1 MTETTTR
8 AIDTGLDGTAL
19 QGPTTRGLW
28 ATLRGR
34 AQFWVSL
41 VLLTALALIA
51 AFPGFISGL
60 FGESDPRAC
69 DLLASNRPPSAGHP
83 FGTDVQGCDVLANV
97 LFGTR
102 TSLFI
107 GLATTAICL
116 VIAVILGTLAGYLG
130 GWIDALIARGADVVL
145 GFPFLLGAIIVLNTA
160 PDRSP
165 LLLAAVLA
173 FFSWPT
179 FARLI
184 RSSVKEVREREFVQA
199 AHALGFSSFR
209 VVRTHVLPNSLAPTL
224 AIAATMVGG
233 VIGAEATLTF
243 LGVGL
248 LPPAI
253 SWGVQLSTAQSYF
266 QLAPHTVV
274 FPSIFLTI
282 TVVSLILLGDALRDA
297 LDPRGRS

>member
-1 MTETTTR
+1 MTEPTTV
-8 AIDTGLDGTAL
+8 AIDGNFDRA
-19 QGPTTRGLW
+19 TTQGLW
-28 ATLRGR
+28 GTLRTKV
-34 AQFWVSL
+34 QFWVC
-41 VLLTALALIA
+41 VALLAGLGVIAL
-51 AFPGFISGL
+51 FPGFVSGL
-60 FGESDPRAC
+60 FGTSDPRAC
-69 DLLASNRPPSAGHP
+69 DLRMSNRPPGPGHP
-83 FGTDVQGCDVLANV
+83 FGTDVQGCDVMANV

-116 VIAVILGTLAGYLG
+116 LVAIILGTLAGYRG
-130 GWIDALIARGADVVL
+130 GWVDSVIARGADVVL

-165 LLLAAVLA
+165 LLLSAVLA

-184 RSSVKEVREREFVQA
+184 RSSVKTVREREYVQA
-199 AHALGFSSFR
+199 AHAAGVSPFR
-209 VVRTHVLPNSLAPTL
+209 VVITHVLPNSLAPTL
-224 AIAATMVGG
+224 AIAATLVGG

-248 LPPAI
+248 VPPSI
-253 SWGVQLSTAQSYF
+253 SWGVQLASAQSSF
-266 QLAPHTVV
+266 QMAPHTVV

-282 TVVSLILLGDALRDA
+282 TVISLILLGDALRDA

>member
-1 MTETTTR
+1 MTEPATV
-8 AIDTGLDGTAL
+8 AIDGNFDRA
-19 QGPTTRGLW
+19 TTRGLW
-28 ATLRGR
+28 GTLRGR
-34 AQFWVSL
+34 AQFWTSV
-41 VLLTALALIA
+41 VLLAALAVIA
-51 AFPGFISGL
+51 AIPGVIAGL
-60 FGESDPRAC
+60 FGQSDPHAC
-69 DLLASNRPPSAGHP
+69 DLLASNQPPGPGHP

-116 VIAVILGTLAGYLG
+116 IIAVILGTLAGYVG
-130 GWIDALIARGADVVL
+130 GWVDSLIARSADVVL

-160 PDRSP
+160 PDRTP
-165 LLLAAVLA
+165 LLLSAVLA

-199 AHALGFSSFR
+199 SHALGFSQLR
-209 VVRTHVLPNSLAPTL
+209 VVLTHVLPNSLAPTL

-248 LPPAI
+248 VPPSI

-266 QLAPHTVV
+266 QLAPNTVI
-274 FPSIFLTI
+274 FPSIFLTV
-282 TVVSLILLGDALRDA
+282 TVISLIMLGDALRDA

>member
-1 MTETTTR
+1 MTEASTTI
-8 AIDTGLDGTAL
+8 IDPGLGRPAT
-19 QGPTTRGLW
+19 QGVL

-34 AQFWVSL
+34 VQFWISIA
-41 VLLTALALIA
+41 LLTALGIIA
-51 AFPGFISGL
+51 AIPGLISGI
-60 FGESDPRAC
+60 FGESDPRVC
-69 DLLASNRPPSAGHP
+69 DLRTSNQPPGPGHL

-116 VIAVILGTLAGYLG
+116 LIAVLLGTLAGYLG
-130 GWIDALIARGADVVL
+130 GWVDALIARTADVFL

-160 PDRSP
+160 PNRSP
-165 LLLAAVLA
+165 ILLALVLA
-173 FFSWPT
+173 LFSWPT

-184 RSSVKEVREREFVQA
+184 RGSVRSVREREFVQA
-199 AHALGFSSFR
+199 AHAMGFSHPR
-209 VVRTHVLPNSLAPTL
+209 IVLQHVLPNSLAPAL
-224 AIAATMVGG
+224 AVAATTVGG

-248 LPPAI
+248 VPPSI
-253 SWGVQLSTAQSYF
+253 SWGLQLSTAQSYF

-274 FPSIFLTI
+274 FPSIFLTL
-282 TVVSLILLGDALRDA
+282 TVISLIMLGDALRDA
-297 LDPRGRS
+297 LDPKGRV

>member
-1 MTETTTR
+1 MTEPSTI
-8 AIDTGLDGTAL
+8 AITA
-19 QGPTTRGLW
+19 QPERVATHGLW
-28 ATLRGR
+28 GTLRR
-34 AQFWVSL
+34 RPQFWISVAL
-41 VLLTALALIA
+41 LAVLGLIA
-51 AFPGFISGL
+51 AFPGLIAGL
-60 FGESDPRAC
+60 FGENDPRAC
-69 DLLASNRPPSAGHP
+69 DLTASNSAPGPGHP

-107 GLATTAICL
+107 GIAATAICL
-116 VIAVILGTLAGYLG
+116 VIAVIVGTLAGYLG
-130 GWIDALIARGADVVL
+130 GWIDALIARTADVFL

-160 PDRSP
+160 PSRTP

-184 RSSVKEVREREFVQA
+184 RGSVRGVREREYVQA
-199 AHALGFSSFR
+199 ARAMGVSHLRLVA
-209 VVRTHVLPNSLAPTL
+209 THVLPNSLAPTL
-224 AIAATMVGG
+224 AIAATTVGG

-248 LPPAI
+248 VQPSI
-253 SWGVQLSTAQSYF
+253 SWGLQLSTAQSYF
-266 QLAPHTVV
+266 QAAPHTVV

-282 TVVSLILLGDALRDA
+282 TVISLIMLGDALRDA
-297 LDPRGRS
+297 LDPRGRL

>member
-1 MTETTTR
+1 MTEPTTV
-8 AIDTGLDGTAL
+8 AIDGNLDRA
-19 QGPTTRGLW
+19 TTQGLW

-34 AQFWVSL
+34 IQFWVSI
-41 VLLTALALIA
+41 VLLAILAVIA
-51 AFPGFISGL
+51 AIPGVISGF

-69 DLLASNRPPSAGHP
+69 DLLDSNRPPGPGHP

-107 GLATTAICL
+107 GLATTVMCL
-116 VIAVILGTLAGYLG
+116 VIAIALGTLAGYLG
-130 GWIDALIARGADVVL
+130 KWVDALIARSADIVL

-165 LLLAAVLA
+165 LLLSAVLA

-199 AHALGFSSFR
+199 AHAMGFSQIR
-209 VVRTHVLPNSLAPTL
+209 VVLSHVLPNSLAPTL

-248 LPPAI
+248 VPPTI

-266 QLAPHTVV
+266 QLAPNTVV

-282 TVVSLILLGDALRDA
+282 TVISLIMLGDALRDA

>member
-1 MTETTTR
+1 MTEPATVTIDGALDRATT
-8 AIDTGLDGTAL
+8 
-19 QGPTTRGLW
+19 QGLW

-34 AQFWVSL
+34 AQFWVSIAL
-41 VLLTALALIA
+41 LMVLAVIA
-51 AFPGFISGL
+51 AIPGVIAGV

-69 DLLASNRPPSAGHP
+69 DLLESNRPPGPGHP

-107 GLATTAICL
+107 GLATTAMCL
-116 VIAVILGTLAGYLG
+116 VIAITLGTLAGYLG
-130 GWIDALIARGADVVL
+130 GWLDALIARTADVVL

-165 LLLAAVLA
+165 LLLSAVLA

-199 AHALGFSSFR
+199 AHAMGFSQVR
-209 VVRTHVLPNSLAPTL
+209 VVLRHVLPNSLAPTL

-248 LPPAI
+248 VPPTI

-266 QLAPHTVV
+266 QLAPNTVV

-282 TVVSLILLGDALRDA
+282 TVISLIVLGDALRDA

>member
-1 MTETTTR
+1 MTEPTTAVATETTTAGR
-8 AIDTGLDGTAL
+8 A
-19 QGPTTRGLW
+19 TTQGLW

-34 AQFWVSL
+34 VQFWISV
-41 VLLTALALIA
+41 VLLSALTVIALI
-51 AFPGFISGL
+51 PGVIAGL

-69 DLLASNRPPSAGHP
+69 DLGASNQPPGPGHP

-102 TSLFI
+102 TSLII
-107 GLATTAICL
+107 GLATTAMCL
-116 VIAVILGTLAGYLG
+116 VIAIVLGTLAGYIG
-130 GWIDALIARGADVVL
+130 RWVDALVARTADVVL
-145 GFPFLLGAIIVLNTA
+145 GFPFLLGAIIVLNMA
-160 PDRSP
+160 PERTP

-199 AHALGFSSFR
+199 AHAMAFSQGR
-209 VVRTHVLPNSLAPTL
+209 VVLRHVLPNSLAPTL

-248 LPPAI
+248 VPPAI

-266 QLAPHTVV
+266 QLAPNTVI

-282 TVVSLILLGDALRDA
+282 TVISLIMLGDALRDA
-297 LDPRGRS
+297 LNPRSRR

>member
-1 MTETTTR
+1 MTEPATV
-8 AIDTGLDGTAL
+8 AIDGNLDRA
-19 QGPTTRGLW
+19 TTQGLW

-34 AQFWVSL
+34 IQFWVSV
-41 VLLTALALIA
+41 VLLAILTLIA
-51 AFPGFISGL
+51 AVPGVISGF

-69 DLLASNRPPSAGHP
+69 DLLDSNRPPGPGHP

-107 GLATTAICL
+107 GLATTAMCL
-116 VIAVILGTLAGYLG
+116 VIAIALGTLAGYLG
-130 GWIDALIARGADVVL
+130 RWVDAVIARSADIVL

-165 LLLAAVLA
+165 LLLSAVLA

-199 AHALGFSSFR
+199 AHAMGFSQIR
-209 VVRTHVLPNSLAPTL
+209 VVLSHVLPNSLAPTL

-248 LPPAI
+248 VPPTI

-266 QLAPHTVV
+266 QLAPNTVV

-282 TVVSLILLGDALRDA
+282 TVISLIMLGDALRDA

>member
-1 MTETTTR
+1 MTDPATV
-8 AIDTGLDGTAL
+8 AIDGNLDRA
-19 QGPTTRGLW
+19 TTQGLW

-34 AQFWVSL
+34 LQFWVSV
-41 VLLTALALIA
+41 VLLGMLVVIA
-51 AFPGFISGL
+51 AVPGMISGF

-69 DLLASNRPPSAGHP
+69 DLLDSNRPPGPGHP

-107 GLATTAICL
+107 GLATTVMCL
-116 VIAVILGTLAGYLG
+116 VIAITLGTLAGYLG
-130 GWIDALIARGADVVL
+130 RWVDAVIARSADIVL

-165 LLLAAVLA
+165 LLLSAVLA

-199 AHALGFSSFR
+199 AHAMGFSQIR
-209 VVRTHVLPNSLAPTL
+209 VVLSHVLPNSLAPTL

-248 LPPAI
+248 VPPTI

-266 QLAPHTVV
+266 QLAPNTVV

-282 TVVSLILLGDALRDA
+282 TVISLIMLGDALRDA

>member
-1 MTETTTR
+1 MTEPTTV
-8 AIDTGLDGTAL
+8 AIDGNLDRA
-19 QGPTTRGLW
+19 TTQGLW
-28 ATLRGR
+28 ATLRHR
-34 AQFWVSL
+34 TQFWVSL
-41 VLLTALALIA
+41 ALLAILAVIA
-51 AFPGFISGL
+51 AIPGVISGI

-69 DLLASNRPPSAGHP
+69 NLLESNLAPAPGHP

-107 GLATTAICL
+107 GLATTALCL
-116 VIAVILGTLAGYLG
+116 LIAITLGTLAGYFG
-130 GWIDALIARGADVVL
+130 RWVDALIARSADVVL

-165 LLLAAVLA
+165 LLLSAVLA

-199 AHALGFSSFR
+199 AHAMGFSQAR
-209 VVRTHVLPNSLAPTL
+209 VVLRHVLPNSLAPTL

-248 LPPAI
+248 VPPTI

-266 QLAPHTVV
+266 QLAPNTVV
-274 FPSIFLTI
+274 FPSIFLTV
-282 TVVSLILLGDALRDA
+282 TVISLIMLGDALRDS
-297 LDPRGRS
+297 LDPRGRT

>member
-1 MTETTTR
+1 MTEPSTITIATRPNRVTTY
-8 AIDTGLDGTAL
+8 
-19 QGPTTRGLW
+19 GLW
-28 ATLRGR
+28 GTLRR
-34 AQFWVSL
+34 RPQFWISA
-41 VLLTALALIA
+41 VLLTLLGLIA
-51 AFPGFISGL
+51 AFPGLIAGM

-69 DLLASNRPPSAGHP
+69 DLIASNSEPGSGHP

-107 GLATTAICL
+107 GIAATAICL
-116 VIAVILGTLAGYLG
+116 IIAVVVGTLAGYLG
-130 GWIDALIARGADVVL
+130 GWIDALIARTADVFL

-160 PDRSP
+160 PSRTP
-165 LLLAAVLA
+165 LLLASVLA

-184 RSSVKEVREREFVQA
+184 RSSVRSVRQREYVQA
-199 AHALGFSSFR
+199 AHAMGVSHLR
-209 VVRTHVLPNSLAPTL
+209 LVLTHVLPNSLAPTL
-224 AIAATMVGG
+224 AIAATTVGG

-248 LPPAI
+248 VQPSI
-253 SWGVQLSTAQSYF
+253 SWGLQLSTAQSYF
-266 QLAPHTVV
+266 QSAPHTVV

-282 TVVSLILLGDALRDA
+282 TVISLIMLGDALRDA
-297 LDPRGRS
+297 LDPRGRL

>member
-1 MTETTTR
+1 MTEPATV
-8 AIDTGLDGTAL
+8 ALDGNLERA
-19 QGPTTRGLW
+19 TTQGLW
-28 ATLRGR
+28 ATLRHR
-34 AQFWVSL
+34 AQFWVSI
-41 VLLTALALIA
+41 VLLALLTIIA
-51 AFPGFISGL
+51 AVPGVLAGA
-60 FGESDPRAC
+60 FGQSDPRAC
-69 DLLASNRPPSAGHP
+69 DLLASNRPPGPGHP

-107 GLATTAICL
+107 GLATTALCL
-116 VIAVILGTLAGYLG
+116 VVAVTLGTLAGYLG
-130 GWIDALIARGADVVL
+130 GWVDALIARSADVVL

-160 PDRSP
+160 PNRSP

-199 AHALGFSSFR
+199 SHALGLSQAR
-209 VVRTHVLPNSLAPTL
+209 VVLAHVLPNSLAPTL
-224 AIAATMVGG
+224 AVAATMVGG

-248 LPPAI
+248 VPPSI

-282 TVVSLILLGDALRDA
+282 TVISLIMLGDALRDA
-297 LDPRGRS
+297 LDPRGRT

>member
-1 MTETTTR
+1 MTEPATV
-8 AIDTGLDGTAL
+8 AIDGNLDRA
-19 QGPTTRGLW
+19 TTQGLW

-34 AQFWVSL
+34 IQFWVSI
-41 VLLTALALIA
+41 VLLAILAVIA
-51 AFPGFISGL
+51 AIPGVISGF

-69 DLLASNRPPSAGHP
+69 DLLDSNRPPGPGHP

-107 GLATTAICL
+107 GLATTVMCL
-116 VIAVILGTLAGYLG
+116 VIAIALGTLAGYLG
-130 GWIDALIARGADVVL
+130 RWVDAVIARSADIVL

-165 LLLAAVLA
+165 LLLSAVLA

-199 AHALGFSSFR
+199 AHAMGFSQIR
-209 VVRTHVLPNSLAPTL
+209 VVLSHVLPNSLAPTL

-248 LPPAI
+248 VPPTI

-266 QLAPHTVV
+266 QLAPNTVI

-282 TVVSLILLGDALRDA
+282 TVISLIMLGDALRDA

>member
-1 MTETTTR
+1 MTEPATV
-8 AIDTGLDGTAL
+8 AIDGNLDRA
-19 QGPTTRGLW
+19 TTQGLW

-34 AQFWVSL
+34 IQFWVSV
-41 VLLTALALIA
+41 VLLAILAVIA
-51 AFPGFISGL
+51 AIPGVISGF

-69 DLLASNRPPSAGHP
+69 DLLDSNRPPGPGHP

-107 GLATTAICL
+107 GLATTVMCL
-116 VIAVILGTLAGYLG
+116 VIAIVLGTLAGYLG
-130 GWIDALIARGADVVL
+130 RWVDALIARSADIVL

-165 LLLAAVLA
+165 LLLSAVLA

-199 AHALGFSSFR
+199 AHAMGFSQIR
-209 VVRTHVLPNSLAPTL
+209 VVLSHVLPNSLAPTL

-248 LPPAI
+248 VPPTI

-266 QLAPHTVV
+266 QLAPNTVV
-274 FPSIFLTI
+274 FPSIFLTV
-282 TVVSLILLGDALRDA
+282 TVISLIMLGDALRDA

>member
-1 MTETTTR
+1 MTEPTTV
-8 AIDTGLDGTAL
+8 AIDGNFNRA
-19 QGPTTRGLW
+19 TTRGLW

-34 AQFWVSL
+34 IQFWVSI
-41 VLLTALALIA
+41 VLLAALSLIA
-51 AFPGFISGL
+51 AIPGVIAGL

-69 DLLASNRPPSAGHP
+69 DLLASNQPPEPGHP

-107 GLATTAICL
+107 GLATTVMCL
-116 VIAVILGTLAGYLG
+116 LIAVILGTLAGYLG
-130 GWIDALIARGADVVL
+130 GWVDSLIARGADVVL
-145 GFPFLLGAIIVLNTA
+145 GFPFLLGAIIVLNMA
-160 PDRSP
+160 PDRTP

-199 AHALGFSSFR
+199 SHALGFSQLR
-209 VVRTHVLPNSLAPTL
+209 VVRTHILPNSLAPTL

-248 LPPAI
+248 VPPSI

-266 QLAPHTVV
+266 QLAPNTVV
-274 FPSIFLTI
+274 FPSLFLTI
-282 TVVSLILLGDALRDA
+282 TVISLIMLGDALRDA
-297 LDPRGRS
+297 LDPRGRV

>member
-1 MTETTTR
+1 MTEPATV
-8 AIDTGLDGTAL
+8 ALDGAL
-19 QGPTTRGLW
+19 DRATTRGLW
-28 ATLRGR
+28 ATLRNR
-34 AQFWVSL
+34 VQFWVSV
-41 VLLTALALIA
+41 VLLALLAIIA
-51 AFPGFISGL
+51 AVPGPLAGI
-60 FGESDPRAC
+60 FGEGDPRAC
-69 DLLASNRPPSAGHP
+69 DLPASNRPPVSGHL

-116 VIAVILGTLAGYLG
+116 VVAVALGTLAGYAG
-130 GWIDALIARGADVVL
+130 GWVDALIARTADVVL

-160 PDRSP
+160 PNRSP

-199 AHALGFSSFR
+199 SHVLGLSQPR
-209 VVRTHVLPNSLAPTL
+209 VVLTHVLPNSLAPTL

-248 LPPAI
+248 VPPSI

-266 QLAPHTVV
+266 QSAPHTVV
-274 FPSIFLTI
+274 FPSIFLTV
-282 TVVSLILLGDALRDA
+282 TVISLIMLGDALRDA
-297 LDPRGRS
+297 LDPRGRT

>member
-1 MTETTTR
+1 MTEPTTV
-8 AIDTGLDGTAL
+8 AIDGNLDRA
-19 QGPTTRGLW
+19 TTQGLW
-28 ATLRGR
+28 ITLRSR
-34 AQFWVSL
+34 VQFWVSV
-41 VLLTALALIA
+41 VLLGMLTIIALI
-51 AFPGFISGL
+51 PGVISGF

-69 DLLASNRPPSAGHP
+69 DLLASNRPPGPGHP

-107 GLATTAICL
+107 GLATTVMCLAIA
-116 VIAVILGTLAGYLG
+116 ITLGTLAGYIG
-130 GWIDALIARGADVVL
+130 RWVDAVIARSADVVL

-160 PDRSP
+160 PDRTP

-199 AHALGFSSFR
+199 AHAMGFSQIR
-209 VVRTHVLPNSLAPTL
+209 VVLRHVLPNSLAPTL

-248 LPPAI
+248 VPPTI

-266 QLAPHTVV
+266 QLAPNTVV

-282 TVVSLILLGDALRDA
+282 TVISLIMLGDALRDA

>member
-1 MTETTTR
+1 MTEPATV
-8 AIDTGLDGTAL
+8 AIDGNLDRA
-19 QGPTTRGLW
+19 TTQGLW

-34 AQFWVSL
+34 IQFWVSV
-41 VLLTALALIA
+41 VLLAILAIIA
-51 AFPGFISGL
+51 AVPGVISGF

-69 DLLASNRPPSAGHP
+69 DLLDSNRPPGPGHP

-107 GLATTAICL
+107 GLATTVMCL
-116 VIAVILGTLAGYLG
+116 VIAIALGTLAGYLG
-130 GWIDALIARGADVVL
+130 RWVDALIARSADIVL

-165 LLLAAVLA
+165 LLLSAVLA

-199 AHALGFSSFR
+199 AHAMGFSQIR
-209 VVRTHVLPNSLAPTL
+209 VVLSHVLPNSLAPTL

-248 LPPAI
+248 VPPTI

-266 QLAPHTVV
+266 QLAPNTVV

-282 TVVSLILLGDALRDA
+282 TVISLIMLGDALRDA

>member
-1 MTETTTR
+1 MTEPATIALDRTVDRATT
-8 AIDTGLDGTAL
+8 
-19 QGPTTRGLW
+19 QGLW
-28 ATLRGR
+28 ATLRSR
-34 AQFWVSL
+34 AQFWVSG
-41 VLLTALALIA
+41 VLLAILGVIA
-51 AFPGFISGL
+51 IIPGVISGV
-60 FGESDPRAC
+60 FGERDPRAC
-69 DLLASNRPPSAGHP
+69 DLLASNRAPGPGHP

-107 GLATTAICL
+107 GLATTALCL
-116 VIAVILGTLAGYLG
+116 VIAITLGTLAGYLG
-130 GWIDALIARGADVVL
+130 RWVDALIARTADVVL

-184 RSSVKEVREREFVQA
+184 RSSVKEVREREFVHA
-199 AHALGFSSFR
+199 AHAMGFSPAR
-209 VVRTHVLPNSLAPTL
+209 VVLRHVLPNSLAPTL

-248 LPPAI
+248 VPPTI

-266 QLAPHTVV
+266 QLAPHTVI

-282 TVVSLILLGDALRDA
+282 TVVSLIMLGDALRDA

>member
-1 MTETTTR
+1 MTEPATI
-8 AIDTGLDGTAL
+8 AIDGNLDRA
-19 QGPTTRGLW
+19 TTQGLW

-34 AQFWVSL
+34 AQFWVSV
-41 VLLTALALIA
+41 VLLFLLTIIA
-51 AFPGFISGL
+51 IIPGVISGF
-60 FGESDPRAC
+60 FGESNPRAC
-69 DLLASNRPPSAGHP
+69 DLLDSNRPPGPGHP
-83 FGTDVQGCDVLANV
+83 FGTDVQGCDVMANV

-107 GLATTAICL
+107 GLATTAMCL
-116 VIAVILGTLAGYLG
+116 VIAITLGTLAGYLG
-130 GWIDALIARGADVVL
+130 RWIDALIARTADVVL

-160 PDRSP
+160 PDRTP

-199 AHALGFSSFR
+199 SHAMGFSPTR
-209 VVRTHVLPNSLAPTL
+209 VVLRHVLPNSLAPTL

-248 LPPAI
+248 VPPTI

-266 QLAPHTVV
+266 QLAPNTVV

-282 TVVSLILLGDALRDA
+282 TVISLIMLGDALRDA

>member
-1 MTETTTR
+1 MTEPATV
-8 AIDTGLDGTAL
+8 AIDGNLDRA
-19 QGPTTRGLW
+19 TTRGLW
-28 ATLRGR
+28 ATLRSR
-34 AQFWVSL
+34 TQFWVSAA
-41 VLLTALALIA
+41 LLAILTVIA
-51 AFPGFISGL
+51 IVPGAIAGF

-69 DLLASNRPPSAGHP
+69 DLLESNRPPSIGHP

-107 GLATTAICL
+107 GLATTAMCL
-116 VIAVILGTLAGYLG
+116 VIAITLGTMAGYIG
-130 GWIDALIARGADVVL
+130 RWVDAVIARSADIVL

-160 PDRSP
+160 PERSP
-165 LLLAAVLA
+165 LLLSAVLA

-199 AHALGFSSFR
+199 AHAMGFSQIR
-209 VVRTHVLPNSLAPTL
+209 VVLRHVLPNSLAPTL

-248 LPPAI
+248 VPPTI

-266 QLAPHTVV
+266 QLAPNTVI

-282 TVVSLILLGDALRDA
+282 TVISLIMLGDALRDA
-297 LDPRGRS
+297 LDPKGRS

>member
-1 MTETTTR
+1 MTEPATV
-8 AIDTGLDGTAL
+8 ALDGAL
-19 QGPTTRGLW
+19 DRATTRGLW
-28 ATLRGR
+28 ATLRTR
-34 AQFWVSL
+34 VQFWVSV
-41 VLLTALALIA
+41 VLLALLAIVA
-51 AFPGFISGL
+51 AIPGPLAGI
-60 FGESDPRAC
+60 FGEGDPRAC
-69 DLLASNRPPSAGHP
+69 DLAESNRPPVPGHL

-97 LFGTR
+97 LSGTR

-116 VIAVILGTLAGYLG
+116 VVAVALGTLAGYAG
-130 GWIDALIARGADVVL
+130 GWVDALIARTADVVL

-160 PDRSP
+160 PNRSP

-199 AHALGFSSFR
+199 AHVLGLSRAR
-209 VVRTHVLPNSLAPTL
+209 VVLTHVLPNSLAPTL

-248 LPPAI
+248 VPPSI

-266 QLAPHTVV
+266 QSAPHTVV
-274 FPSIFLTI
+274 FPSIFLTV
-282 TVVSLILLGDALRDA
+282 TVISLIMLGDALRDA
-297 LDPRGRS
+297 LDPRGRT

>member
-1 MTETTTR
+1 MTEPATV
-8 AIDTGLDGTAL
+8 AIDGNFDR
-19 QGPTTRGLW
+19 PTTRGLW
-28 ATLRGR
+28 GTLRGR
-34 AQFWVSL
+34 AQFWTSV
-41 VLLTALALIA
+41 VLLSVLAVIA
-51 AFPGFISGL
+51 AIPGVIAGL
-60 FGESDPRAC
+60 FGQSDPRAC
-69 DLLASNRPPSAGHP
+69 DLLASNQPPEPGHP

-102 TSLFI
+102 TSLLI

-116 VIAVILGTLAGYLG
+116 VIAIVLGTLAGYVG
-130 GWIDALIARGADVVL
+130 GWVDSLIARSADVVL

-160 PDRSP
+160 PDRTP
-165 LLLAAVLA
+165 LLLSLVLA

-199 AHALGFSSFR
+199 SHALGFSQLR
-209 VVRTHVLPNSLAPTL
+209 VVLTHVLPNSLAPTL

-248 LPPAI
+248 VPPSI

-266 QLAPHTVV
+266 QLAPNTVV

-282 TVVSLILLGDALRDA
+282 TVISLIMLGDTLRDA
-297 LDPRGRS
+297 LDPRGRR

>member
-1 MTETTTR
+1 MTEPATV
-8 AIDTGLDGTAL
+8 AIDGNFDRA
-19 QGPTTRGLW
+19 TTRGLW

-34 AQFWVSL
+34 VQFWVS
-41 VLLTALALIA
+41 VALLGCLAIIA
-51 AFPGFISGL
+51 VAPGFLSGL
-60 FGESDPRAC
+60 FGQSDPRAC
-69 DLLASNRPPSAGHP
+69 DLLASNRPPGPGHP
-83 FGTDVQGCDVLANV
+83 FGTDVQGCDVMANV

-107 GLATTAICL
+107 GLTTTAICL
-116 VIAVILGTLAGYLG
+116 IVAVVLGTLAGYRG
-130 GWIDALIARGADVVL
+130 GWVDSLIARGADVVL

-160 PDRSP
+160 PDRTP
-165 LLLAAVLA
+165 LLLSAVLA

-199 AHALGFSSFR
+199 AHALGFSQLR
-209 VVRTHVLPNSLAPTL
+209 VVLSHVLPNSLAPTL

-248 LPPAI
+248 VPPSI

-274 FPSIFLTI
+274 FPSIFLTV
-282 TVVSLILLGDALRDA
+282 TVISLIMLGDALRDA

>member
-1 MTETTTR
+1 MTEPATVL
-8 AIDTGLDGTAL
+8 AGGELDRI
-19 QGPTTRGLW
+19 TTRGLW

-34 AQFWVSL
+34 VQFWISV
-41 VLLTALALIA
+41 VLLGALSIIALLPNLVAGILGQ
-51 AFPGFISGL
+51 P
-60 FGESDPRAC
+60 DPRAC
-69 DLLASNRPPSAGHP
+69 DLLQSNQAPGPNHP
-83 FGTDVQGCDVLANV
+83 FGTDVQGCDVMANV

-107 GLATTAICL
+107 GLTTTAICL
-116 VIAVILGTLAGYLG
+116 VIAIILGTIAGYRG
-130 GWIDALIARGADVVL
+130 GWVDSLIARTADVVL

-160 PDRSP
+160 PNRSP
-165 LLLAAVLA
+165 LLLSAVLA

-179 FARLI
+179 FARLV

-199 AHALGFSSFR
+199 AHALGFSQFR
-209 VVRTHVLPNSLAPTL
+209 VVLSHVLPNSLAPTL

-248 LPPAI
+248 LPPSI

-266 QLAPHTVV
+266 QLAPHTVI

-282 TVVSLILLGDALRDA
+282 TVISLIMLGDALRDA
-297 LDPRGRS
+297 LDPRGRQ

>member
-1 MTETTTR
+1 MTEPATV
-8 AIDTGLDGTAL
+8 AIDGNLDRA
-19 QGPTTRGLW
+19 TTQGLW

-34 AQFWVSL
+34 VQFWVSV
-41 VLLTALALIA
+41 VLLAVLVVIA
-51 AFPGFISGL
+51 AVPGVISGF

-69 DLLASNRPPSAGHP
+69 DLLDSNRPPGPGHP

-107 GLATTAICL
+107 GLATTVMCLAIA
-116 VIAVILGTLAGYLG
+116 ITLGTLAGYLG
-130 GWIDALIARGADVVL
+130 RWVDAVIARSADIVL

-165 LLLAAVLA
+165 LLLSAVLA

-199 AHALGFSSFR
+199 AHAMGFSQIR
-209 VVRTHVLPNSLAPTL
+209 VVLSHVLPNSLAPTL

-248 LPPAI
+248 VPPTI

-266 QLAPHTVV
+266 QLAPNTVI

-282 TVVSLILLGDALRDA
+282 TVISLIMLGDALRDA

>member
-1 MTETTTR
+1 MTEPATV
-8 AIDTGLDGTAL
+8 AIDGNLDRA
-19 QGPTTRGLW
+19 TTQGLW

-34 AQFWVSL
+34 IQFWVSV
-41 VLLTALALIA
+41 VLLAILVIIA
-51 AFPGFISGL
+51 AVPGMISGF

-69 DLLASNRPPSAGHP
+69 DLLDSNRPPGPGHP

-107 GLATTAICL
+107 GLATTVMCL
-116 VIAVILGTLAGYLG
+116 VIAIALGTLAGYVG
-130 GWIDALIARGADVVL
+130 RWVDAVIARSADIVL

-165 LLLAAVLA
+165 LLLSAVLA

-199 AHALGFSSFR
+199 AHAMGFSQIR
-209 VVRTHVLPNSLAPTL
+209 VVLSHVLPNSLAPTL

-248 LPPAI
+248 VPPTI

-266 QLAPHTVV
+266 QLAPNTVV

-282 TVVSLILLGDALRDA
+282 TVISLIMLGDALRDA

>member
-1 MTETTTR
+1 MTEPATVT
-8 AIDTGLDGTAL
+8 LDDNLGQA
-19 QGPTTRGLW
+19 TTRGLW
-28 ATLRGR
+28 AALRSR
-34 AQFWVSL
+34 PQFWVSIALL
-41 VLLTALALIA
+41 VLLAVVA
-51 AFPGFISGL
+51 AFPGPVAAL

-69 DLLASNRPPSAGHP
+69 DLLASNQPPGAGHA

-107 GLATTAICL
+107 GLATTAMSL
-116 VIAVILGTLAGYLG
+116 AIAITLGTLAGYLG
-130 GWIDALIARGADVVL
+130 GWVDALIARGADVVL

-165 LLLAAVLA
+165 LVLSAVLA

-199 AHALGFSSFR
+199 SHALGLSRSR
-209 VVRTHVLPNSLAPTL
+209 VVLTHILPNSLAPTL

-248 LPPAI
+248 IPPSI

-274 FPSIFLTI
+274 FPSIFLTV
-282 TVVSLILLGDALRDA
+282 TVISLIMLGDALRDA
-297 LDPRGRS
+297 LDPRGRT

>member
-1 MTETTTR
+1 MTEPATV
-8 AIDTGLDGTAL
+8 AIDHGLDRA
-19 QGPTTRGLW
+19 TTRGLW
-28 ATLRGR
+28 AALRSR
-34 AQFWVSL
+34 PQFWVSVALL
-41 VLLTALALIA
+41 VLLTVVAV
-51 AFPGFISGL
+51 FPGPVAAL

-69 DLLASNRPPSAGHP
+69 DLLASNQPPGTEHA

-107 GLATTAICL
+107 GLMTTAMSL
-116 VIAVILGTLAGYLG
+116 AIAVTLGTLAGYLG
-130 GWIDALIARGADVVL
+130 GWVDALIARGADVVL

-165 LLLAAVLA
+165 LVLSAVLA

-184 RSSVKEVREREFVQA
+184 RSSVREVREREFVQA
-199 AHALGFSSFR
+199 SHALGLSRSR
-209 VVRTHVLPNSLAPTL
+209 VVLTHVLPNSLASTL

-248 LPPAI
+248 IPPSI

-282 TVVSLILLGDALRDA
+282 TVISLIMLGDALRDA
-297 LDPRGRS
+297 LDPRGRT

>member
-1 MTETTTR
+1 MTEPTAIVLNRELDRATT
-8 AIDTGLDGTAL
+8 
-19 QGPTTRGLW
+19 QGLW
-28 ATLRGR
+28 GSLRGR
-34 AQFWVSL
+34 AQFWVSV
-41 VLLTALALIA
+41 VLLAMLAIISVI
-51 AFPGFISGL
+51 PGFISGL

-69 DLLASNRPPSAGHP
+69 DLLNSNLPPGPGHA

-107 GLATTAICL
+107 GLAATVMCL
-116 VIAVILGTLAGYLG
+116 VIAVTLGTLAGYIG
-130 GWIDALIARGADVVL
+130 RWVDALIARTADVVL
-145 GFPFLLGAIIVLNTA
+145 GVPFLLGAIIVLNTA

-199 AHALGFSSFR
+199 AHAMGFSPVR
-209 VVRTHVLPNSLAPTL
+209 VVLTHVLPNSLAPTL

-248 LPPAI
+248 VPPTI

-266 QLAPHTVV
+266 QLAPHTVI
-274 FPSIFLTI
+274 FPSIFLTV
-282 TVVSLILLGDALRDA
+282 TVVSLIMLGDALRDA
-297 LDPRGRS
+297 LDPRARSWTSAK

>member
-1 MTETTTR
+1 MTEPATV
-8 AIDTGLDGTAL
+8 AIDGNLDRA
-19 QGPTTRGLW
+19 TTQGLW

-34 AQFWVSL
+34 IQFWVSV
-41 VLLTALALIA
+41 VLLGILVVIA
-51 AFPGFISGL
+51 AVPGMISGF

-69 DLLASNRPPSAGHP
+69 DLLDSNRPPGPGHP

-107 GLATTAICL
+107 GLATTVMCL
-116 VIAVILGTLAGYLG
+116 VIAITLGTLAGYLG
-130 GWIDALIARGADVVL
+130 RWVDAVIARSADIVL

-165 LLLAAVLA
+165 LLLSAVLA

-199 AHALGFSSFR
+199 AHAMGFSQIR
-209 VVRTHVLPNSLAPTL
+209 VVLSHVLPNSLAPTL

-248 LPPAI
+248 VPPTI

-266 QLAPHTVV
+266 QLAPNTVV

-282 TVVSLILLGDALRDA
+282 TVISLIMLGDALRDA

>member
-1 MTETTTR
+1 MTE
-8 AIDTGLDGTAL
+8 
-19 QGPTTRGLW
+19 PTTVTAPRAVERISTQGLW

-34 AQFWVSL
+34 VQFWLSV
-41 VLLTALALIA
+41 VMLACLGIIA
-51 AFPGFISGL
+51 AIPGVIAGF
-60 FGESDPRAC
+60 FGPSDPRAC
-69 DLLASNRPPSAGHP
+69 DLLSSNKPPGPGHP
-83 FGTDVQGCDVLANV
+83 FGTDVQGCDVMVNV

-116 VIAVILGTLAGYLG
+116 VVAIALGTLAGYVG
-130 GWIDALIARGADVVL
+130 RWVDALIARSADVVL

-160 PDRSP
+160 PNRTP

-179 FARLI
+179 YARLV

-199 AHALGFSSFR
+199 AHAMGFSHLR
-209 VVRTHVLPNSLAPTL
+209 VVLSHVLPNSLAPTL

-248 LPPAI
+248 VPPTI

-266 QLAPHTVV
+266 QLAPHTVI

-282 TVVSLILLGDALRDA
+282 TVISLIMLGDALRDA

>member
-1 MTETTTR
+1 MTEPATV
-8 AIDTGLDGTAL
+8 AIDGNLDRA
-19 QGPTTRGLW
+19 TTQGLW

-34 AQFWVSL
+34 IQFWVSI
-41 VLLTALALIA
+41 VLLAILAVIA
-51 AFPGFISGL
+51 AIPGVISGF

-69 DLLASNRPPSAGHP
+69 DLLDSNRPPGPGHP

-107 GLATTAICL
+107 GLATTVMCL
-116 VIAVILGTLAGYLG
+116 VIAIALGTLAGYLG
-130 GWIDALIARGADVVL
+130 KWVDALIARSADIVL

-165 LLLAAVLA
+165 LLLSAVLA

-199 AHALGFSSFR
+199 AHAMGFSQIR
-209 VVRTHVLPNSLAPTL
+209 VVLSHVLPNSLAPTL

-248 LPPAI
+248 VPPTI

-266 QLAPHTVV
+266 QLAPNTVV

-282 TVVSLILLGDALRDA
+282 TVISLIMLGDALRDA

>member
-1 MTETTTR
+1 MTEPATV
-8 AIDTGLDGTAL
+8 AIDGNLDRA
-19 QGPTTRGLW
+19 TTQGLW

-34 AQFWVSL
+34 VQFWASV
-41 VLLTALALIA
+41 VLLGILVVIA
-51 AFPGFISGL
+51 AIPGVISGF

-69 DLLASNRPPSAGHP
+69 DLLDSNRPPGPGHP

-107 GLATTAICL
+107 GLATTVMCLAIA
-116 VIAVILGTLAGYLG
+116 IALGTLAGYLG
-130 GWIDALIARGADVVL
+130 RWVDAVIARSADIVL

-165 LLLAAVLA
+165 LLLSAVLA

-199 AHALGFSSFR
+199 AHAMGFSQIR
-209 VVRTHVLPNSLAPTL
+209 VVLSHVLPNSLAPTL

-248 LPPAI
+248 VPPTI

-266 QLAPHTVV
+266 QLAPNTVI
-274 FPSIFLTI
+274 FPSIFLTV
-282 TVVSLILLGDALRDA
+282 TVISLIMLGDALRDA